1 MSEGGQA
8 WSSRLRSKDFATGLL
23 FAFIGLSFAYMGTG
37 YGIGTAR
44 RMGPGYLPVAIGGV
58 LCLVGTALM
67 VKALLQGVVGAAVPR
82 LYLRPL
88 VLLTASVFA
97 FALTINRFGL
107 VVACVLC
114 VLLAGAAST
123 TTRWREIVLVA
134 IGMAIF
140 SSVVFIEL
148 LGLPM
153 RVWRW

>member
-8 WSSRLRSKDFATGLL
+8 WSMRLRSKDFAAGLV
-23 FAFIGLSFAYMGTG
+23 FAFIGLSFAYMGTS
-37 YGIGTAR
+37 YGLGTAR
-44 RMGPGYLPVAIGGV
+44 RMGPGYLPVGIGGV
-58 LCLVGTALM
+58 LCLVGTAMM
-67 VKALLQGVVGAAVPR
+67 VKALVQAAAGTAVPR

-88 VLLTASVFA
+88 ILLTASVFA

-114 VLLAGAAST
+114 VVLAGAAST

-134 IGMAIF
+134 IGMAAF
-140 SSVVFIEL
+140 SWVVFIEL

-153 RVWRW
+153 RIWRW